1 MAYLGFTEDRIY
13 EAAVNRQ
20 LNRNGSDVSPNGYR
34 FGRIGVNRAR
44 GDAGRTA
51 RGVKGF
57 FSMMLELIAAAKTRR
72 IEREMRFAAFAT
84 VRSSWMAIGLLSIKT
99 RLSGALGE

>member
-34 FGRIGVNRAR
+34 FGRIGINRAR

-72 IEREMRFAAFAT
+72 IEREMRI
-84 VRSSWMAIGLLSIKT
+84 RGLRYGSVKLDGD
-99 RLSGALGE
+99 RFVVD